1 MKKRVLVVDDDED
14 IVAVAR
20 VSLEVVGGFEV
31 ESAGCGYDAVRAA
44 LASPP
49 DAVLLDLMMP
59 GTDGLTVA
67 RSLRAHPSTRHVPIV
82 VLTARPL
89 PPEDQARD
97 VVDGMLSKPFDP
109 MALPAL
115 LAASLGWPL

>member
-1 MKKRVLVVDDDED
+1 MLVVDDDED
-14 IVAVAR
+14 VVAVAR

-31 ESAGCGYDAVRAA
+31 ESAGCAADAVRAA

-49 DAVLLDLMMP
+49 DAVLLDLMLP
-59 GTDGLTVA
+59 GTDGMTVA
-67 RSLRAHPSTRHVPIV
+67 RSLRAHPTTRDVPIV

-89 PPEDQARD
+89 PPEALARAL
-97 VVDGMLSKPFDP
+97 VDGMLSKPFDP

-115 LAASLGWPL
+115 LAESLGWPR